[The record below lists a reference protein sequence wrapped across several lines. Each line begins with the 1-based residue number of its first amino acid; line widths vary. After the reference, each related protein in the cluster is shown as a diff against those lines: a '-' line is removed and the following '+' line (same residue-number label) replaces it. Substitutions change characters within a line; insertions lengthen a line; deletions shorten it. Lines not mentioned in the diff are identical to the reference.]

1 MVELGLAVRV
11 VVPAGEHVDGA
22 VVVDG
27 AEDVVEV
34 DGAVEEVPGDVALQ
48 GAQERVDAHHVAA
61 GRPRDVGEVL
71 VAPEVEPA
79 EVELL
84 VAVGVGPGGLDV
96 DQRVAHWCIPIV
108 SCRLVCVVWFV
119 LSVS

>member
-1 MVELGLAVRV
+1 MRYGVVE
-11 VVPAGEHVDGA
+11 PAGEHVDRA

-48 GAQERVDAHHVAA
+48 GTQERVDAHHVPT

-71 VAPEVEPA
+71 VAAEVEAA

-84 VAVGVGPGGLDV
+84 VAVGVGSGGLDL
-96 DQRVAHWCIPIV
+96 DQRVAHGCILFV
-108 SCRLVCVVWFV
+108 CRLALCPDVRF
-119 LSVS
+119 S